1 MANSL
6 KNEGVLMEGQIQNQL
21 RKLRV
26 TRGFSQGELAEGVGL
41 TRQGLYA
48 IEQKHYLPSTEI
60 SLKLAQAL
68 GCTVEDIFSLPEQGE
83 IMQAELVAGL
93 PLPKTNVRAKV
104 AWVGKHP
111 VAMPMPS
118 LGDYQHYA
126 LAADGVILGVNA
138 EKVPKASKYS
148 VSVQLWKSPKDI
160 KEQIVVA
167 GCDPAI
173 FLIEA
178 HLHASFLNSTI
189 VGRTMGS
196 LSAIQALQR
205 GKVHIAGIHVVDPMS
220 GEFNRPFMKKYLKGG
235 SYTVVRFA
243 GWEQG
248 LMVKSGNPKRIRT
261 VSDLVK
267 KGVRCVNREP
277 GAGARLLLDRL
288 LKKEGIPAQKIHGYQ
303 SVAHS
308 HLDVARVIA
317 EEQVEVGIGV
327 RAAARWHD
335 LDFIPL
341 QEERYDFVIPS
352 QFLKTH
358 PRISQFLDAIVSRP
372 FRMEMEALGGYDT
385 RETGNIIE

>member
-1 MANSL
+1 
-6 KNEGVLMEGQIQNQL
+6 MEGHIQNQL
-21 RKLRV
+21 RQLRG
-26 TRGFSQGELAEGVGL
+26 TSGFSQGELAEAVGL

-68 GCTVEDIFSLPEQGE
+68 GCTVEDMFSLPEQGE
-83 IMQAELVAGL
+83 IVQAELVRGL
-93 PLPKTNVRAKV
+93 PRPQENVRAKL
-104 AWVGKHP
+104 AWVGNHP

-118 LGDYQHYA
+118 LGDHQHYA
-126 LAADGVILGVNA
+126 LAADGVILGGKQ
-138 EKVPKASKYS
+138 EKKTKTHKHS
-148 VSVQLWKSPKDI
+148 VAVHLWKRPKDI

-167 GCDPAI
+167 GCDPSI

-178 HLHASFLNSTI
+178 HLHVSFFTSTI

-205 GKVHIAGIHVVDPMS
+205 GEVHIAGIHVVDPVT

-248 LMVKSGNPKRIRT
+248 LMVKAGNPKRIRS

-277 GAGARLLLDRL
+277 GSGARLLLDRL
-288 LKKEGIPAQKIHGYQ
+288 LKKEGIPTQHIHGYQ

-308 HLDVARVIA
+308 HLDVGRVIA
-317 EEQVEVGIGV
+317 EQQVEVGIGV
-327 RAAARWHD
+327 RAAAKWHG

-352 QFLKTH
+352 KFIKTH
-358 PRISQFLDAIVSRP
+358 PRISQFLDAIVSHP
-372 FRMEMEALGGYDT
+372 FRMEMEAVGGYDT